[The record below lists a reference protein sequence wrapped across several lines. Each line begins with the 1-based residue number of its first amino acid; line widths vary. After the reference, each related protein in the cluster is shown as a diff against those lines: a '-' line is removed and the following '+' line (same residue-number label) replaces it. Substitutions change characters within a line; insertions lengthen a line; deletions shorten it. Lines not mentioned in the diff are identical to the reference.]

1 MTFSAKTPTALEA
14 TSKRVLEYLLQNP
27 GINVSD
33 AAWTLK
39 VGRKPFPFRKS
50 LVINDEFYKEPEKI
64 IKKLEEVA
72 YSEVKPGSRDV
83 YLMFP
88 GQGSQYQ
95 GMGRELYFSADKS
108 VVSKIFKTHIDEVF
122 ELLNPEEQKEF
133 LELMYGNEDPQKI
146 NQTQYTQF
154 ALFATSYAL
163 AKTMIEIG
171 IKPKG
176 MIGHSIGDIAAVV
189 AESSN

>member
-1 MTFSAKTPTALEA
+1 MKTHGTGGRNIEAGVLCINSFGVGGTNVHVVLEEAPEAVQSSPAEKVNLLTFSAKTPTALEA

-95 GMGRELYFSADKS
+95 GMGRELYFS
-108 VVSKIFKTHIDEVF
+108 
-122 ELLNPEEQKEF
+122 
-133 LELMYGNEDPQKI
+133 
-146 NQTQYTQF
+146 
-154 ALFATSYAL
+154 
-163 AKTMIEIG
+163 
-171 IKPKG
+171 
-176 MIGHSIGDIAAVV
+176 
-189 AESSN
+189 

>member
-1 MTFSAKTPTALEA
+1 MEKENVEAGILRAGINSFGVGGTNVHVVLEEAPEAVQSSPAEKVNLLTFSAKTPTALEA

-88 GQGSQYQ
+88 GQEANI
-95 GMGRELYFSADKS
+95 REWDANFISLPIK
-108 VVSKIFKTHIDEVF
+108 VSF
-122 ELLNPEEQKEF
+122 QK
-133 LELMYGNEDPQKI
+133 YSRPI
-146 NQTQYTQF
+146 
-154 ALFATSYAL
+154 
-163 AKTMIEIG
+163 
-171 IKPKG
+171 
-176 MIGHSIGDIAAVV
+176 
-189 AESSN
+189 